1 MSLHGAQTSARQP
14 ASFDFTEPEMQNLT
28 APALAEWLADT
39 SRPAPVLLDVREP
52 WEIETAKIAGSVFI
66 PMREI
71 PARSEELDD
80 EAQIVCVCHH
90 GARSANVGMFLEG
103 RGFKQ
108 IFNLQ
113 GGIDAWS
120 KLVDPS
126 VPTY

>member
-1 MSLHGAQTSARQP
+1 
-14 ASFDFTEPEMQNLT
+14 MQNLT
-28 APALAEWLADT
+28 PSALVDWLADE

-52 WEIETAKIAGSVFI
+52 WEISTASIAGCVSI

-80 EAQIVCVCHH
+80 ETPIVCVCHH
-90 GARSANVGMFLEG
+90 GARSANVAMFLES

-108 IFNLQ
+108 MFNLQ

-120 KLVDPS
+120 RQVDKS

>member
-1 MSLHGAQTSARQP
+1 
-14 ASFDFTEPEMQNLT
+14 MQNVT
-28 APALAEWLADT
+28 APDLAQWLADD
-39 SRPAPVLLDVREP
+39 SRTAPVLLDVREP
-52 WEIETAKIAGSVFI
+52 WELATAAIGGCVSI

-80 EAQIVCVCHH
+80 ETPIVCICHH
-90 GARSANVGMFLEG
+90 GARSANVAMFLES

-108 IFNLQ
+108 VFNLQ

-120 KLVDPS
+120 RQVDPA

>member
-1 MSLHGAQTSARQP
+1 
-14 ASFDFTEPEMQNLT
+14 MQNLT
-28 APALAEWLADT
+28 PPALADWLADE
-39 SRPAPVLLDVREP
+39 SRPAPVLLDVRES
-52 WEIETAKIAGSVFI
+52 WEIATASLAGCVSI

-80 EAQIVCVCHH
+80 ETPIVCICHH
-90 GARSANVGMFLEG
+90 GARSANVAMFLES

-108 IFNLQ
+108 MFNLQ

-120 KLVDPS
+120 RQVDTS

>member
-1 MSLHGAQTSARQP
+1 
-14 ASFDFTEPEMQNLT
+14 MQNLT

-39 SRPAPVLLDVREP
+39 SREAPVLLDVREP
-52 WEIETAKIAGSVFI
+52 WEIETAKIAGSLSI

-80 EAQIVCVCHH
+80 EAQIVCICHH
-90 GARSANVGMFLEG
+90 GARSASVAGFLES
-103 RGFKQ
+103 RGYTKV
-108 IFNLQ
+108 FNLQ

-120 KLVDPS
+120 RLVDPK

>member
-1 MSLHGAQTSARQP
+1 LPGAFRGGP
-14 ASFDFTEPEMQNLT
+14 AFYLIECSMQNLT

-39 SRPAPVLLDVREP
+39 SRATPVLLDVREP
-52 WEIETAKIAGSVFI
+52 WEIETAKIAGSLSI

-80 EAQIVCVCHH
+80 EAQIVCICHH
-90 GARSANVGMFLEG
+90 GARSAQVAMFLES
-103 RGFKQ
+103 RGYTKV
-108 IFNLQ
+108 FNLQ

-120 KLVDPS
+120 RQVDPK

>member
-1 MSLHGAQTSARQP
+1 
-14 ASFDFTEPEMQNLT
+14 MQNLT
-28 APALAEWLADT
+28 APALAEWLADS

-52 WEIETAKIAGSVFI
+52 WEIETAKIAGSLSI

-80 EAQIVCVCHH
+80 EAPLVCICHH
-90 GARSANVGMFLEG
+90 GARSAQVGMFLEA
-103 RGFKQ
+103 RGHRNV
-108 IFNLQ
+108 FNLQ

-120 KLVDPS
+120 RQVDPA